1 MEAGSKVRLRPTKM
15 TSLQLSK
22 LVMAYGEV
30 TGEIA
35 GVSGIGVCTVVLP
48 LGVTLPGHS
57 HPFTFNGVEHH
68 YIDLHKQ
75 HLESV

>member
-1 MEAGSKVRLRPTKM
+1 METGSKVRLRPTKIA
-15 TSLQLSK
+15 SLQLSK

-35 GVSGIGVCTVVLP
+35 GVTRLDVCTVVLP
-48 LGVTLPGHS
+48 IGVSLPGHS
-57 HPFTFNGVEHH
+57 HPFTFNGEEHH

-75 HLESV
+75 HLELV